1 MRYVFRADASKFIG
15 SGHVMRLSAIAEEL
29 IARHEFVIFVG
40 EIQDLTWVEK
50 HILTLGFSE
59 TYIDPALFETNPETD
74 ILIIDSY
81 TISTND
87 DFLLRS
93 NWLHVISIVDEL
105 TPNYSCDLR
114 IHPGLDSL
122 WTGNSKTPILAG
134 PKYIPIRKSLKINS
148 EKRNA
153 DRPFTIGIV
162 GGGSDPYNSVLEIA
176 RVLHDIENPFV
187 VFLFTN
193 MTINLVIDERF
204 TYVPIGD
211 RLEEIT
217 RDCDLIF
224 TTSSTSSLEFLARG
238 LPIGVVKVADNQ
250 DQNYNLLGQLGAAAL
265 IGTRSNEDIWNLNS
279 ALICQLIESPEIRE
293 SLISKSH
300 NLIDFNGSS
309 RIIEAIKS
317 LDF

>member
-1 MRYVFRADASKFIG
+1 
-15 SGHVMRLSAIAEEL
+15 
-29 IARHEFVIFVG
+29 
-40 EIQDLTWVEK
+40 
-50 HILTLGFSE
+50 
-59 TYIDPALFETNPETD
+59 
-74 ILIIDSY
+74 
-81 TISTND
+81 
-87 DFLLRS
+87 
-93 NWLHVISIVDEL
+93 
-105 TPNYSCDLR
+105 
-114 IHPGLDSL
+114 
-122 WTGNSKTPILAG
+122 
-134 PKYIPIRKSLKINS
+134 
-148 EKRNA
+148 
-153 DRPFTIGIV
+153 
-162 GGGSDPYNSVLEIA
+162 
-176 RVLHDIENPFV
+176 
-187 VFLFTN
+187 